1 MTGSAVIV
9 DETLYV
15 LNQWMEAMGLR
26 SLPLS

>member
-15 LNQWMEAMGLR
+15 LNQWLEAMGLR
-26 SLPLS
+26 SLQLS